1 MIEYIVLPE
10 ERAKII
16 KNRKEWIEKIESLS
30 NCKIELDEQEVK
42 IEGEDH
48 FSVLRTKEVFR
59 ALGRGFDLNDALL
72 LLDQDYYL
80 DVIDLKDWGKTRE
93 RRVQLKGRVIG
104 KKGSFKKML
113 EEKTGTKIIVEGKTI
128 SILGKWE
135 GVNLARRAIEM
146 LLEGRMHTTVQKFLE
161 RELLK

>member
-10 ERAKII
+10 EKAKIL
-16 KNRKEWIEKIESLS
+16 KNKNEWIEKIKELS
-30 NCKIELDEQEVK
+30 GCNIELNDQEVK
-42 IEGEDH
+42 IEGKDH
-48 FSVLRTKEVFR
+48 FIVLRTKEVFR
-59 ALGRGFDLNDALL
+59 ALARGFCLKDALV
-72 LLDQDYYL
+72 LLDQEYYL
-80 DVIDLKDWGKTRE
+80 DVVDLKEWGKTRE

-113 EEKTGTKIIVEGKTI
+113 EEKTETKIIVEGKTI

-146 LLEGRMHTTVQKFLE
+146 LLEGKMHTTVQRFLE
-161 RELLK
+161 KQLLK